1 LETCPLALFTRTSNV
16 MEMANGDYVVDE
28 RSSSGIRR
36 VLRGAHD
43 EAQAFCQHKA
53 LWPAA
58 FNIFG
63 TARSRLFLFS
73 TLSTIRQ

>member
-1 LETCPLALFTRTSNV
+1 
-16 MEMANGDYVVDE
+16 MEMANGDYVVDD
-28 RSSSGIRR
+28 RSSSGIA
-36 VLRGAHD
+36 GSYAAAHD

-58 FNIFG
+58 FTSFG
-63 TARSRLFLFS
+63 TVRSRLFLFS

>member
-1 LETCPLALFTRTSNV
+1 
-16 MEMANGDYVVDE
+16 MEMANGDYVVDD
-28 RSSSGIRR
+28 RSSSGIA
-36 VLRGAHD
+36 GSYAAAPD
-43 EAQAFCQHKA
+43 EAQAFCQHKV

-58 FNIFG
+58 FTSFG